1 MNYMNDKVFLDSN
14 ILVYCSDGNDI
25 QKQNMART
33 LIESL
38 VRKNKGQIS
47 TQTLQEFFHV
57 VTRKLKNSKED
68 TKKDVEKYAKIF
80 PVHTN
85 TLKDI
90 LSAIGI
96 SIKTQFSFYDS
107 LIIAAAKAEGCSI
120 VYSEDLNDGQ
130 TVDGVTIINPFKE

>member
-1 MNYMNDKVFLDSN
+1 MSDRAFLDSN
-14 ILVYCSDGNDI
+14 ILVYCVDERDNVKHNLARNLIQSLIDGRN
-25 QKQNMART
+25 
-33 LIESL
+33 
-38 VRKNKGQIS
+38 GCIS
-47 TQTLQEFFHV
+47 TQTLQEFFNV
-57 VTRKLKNSKED
+57 STKKLKNDKSMAQS
-68 TKKDVEKYAKIF
+68 DVIDYSTAF

-90 LSAIGI
+90 LLAISI

>member
-1 MNYMNDKVFLDSN
+1 MLCIYRQMEKNGREMNYMKDKVFLDSN

-80 PVHTN
+80 RRPQRQW
-85 TLKDI
+85 K
-90 LSAIGI
+90 
-96 SIKTQFSFYDS
+96 
-107 LIIAAAKAEGCSI
+107 
-120 VYSEDLNDGQ
+120 
-130 TVDGVTIINPFKE
+130 